1 MLVLTGIFNLHVKV
15 MRDAENAKFG
25 LKVQGK
31 TNSLK
36 DIEVMVF
43 LLTRVSLNYM
53 VKLAYTIVKK

>member
-43 LLTRVSLNYM
+43 LLTQSIIELHGQISIYNC
-53 VKLAYTIVKK
+53 